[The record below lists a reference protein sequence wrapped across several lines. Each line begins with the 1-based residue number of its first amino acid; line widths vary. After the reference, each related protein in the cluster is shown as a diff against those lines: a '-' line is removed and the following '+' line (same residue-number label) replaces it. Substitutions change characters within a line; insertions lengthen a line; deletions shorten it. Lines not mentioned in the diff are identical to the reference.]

1 MAELHWTEVGRNS
14 FSLVRDVALVGLLG
28 GLVFYPSAVGTRLDQ
43 AGITKGSA
51 FGIEFERK
59 AREIK
64 DQSVAALEQTEKA
77 GEELKRTETA
87 LTLAKQQI
95 ETLETNNPQVASET
109 ADIKA
114 GLEISSNRV
123 DQVQANIA
131 KTITRQQN
139 VVDSQSA
146 LLRDFVIMREA
157 EAKK

>member
-28 GLVFYPSAVGTRLDQ
+28 GLVFYPSAVGARLDQ

-131 KTITRQQN
+131 KTITSQQN

>member
-28 GLVFYPSAVGTRLDQ
+28 GLVFYPSAVGARLDQ

-114 GLEISSNRV
+114 GLEVSSNRV

-157 EAKK
+157 EAKN

>member
-28 GLVFYPSAVGTRLDQ
+28 GLVFYPSAVGARLDQ

>member
-28 GLVFYPSAVGTRLDQ
+28 GLVFYPSAVGARLDQ

-114 GLEISSNRV
+114 GLEVSSNRV